1 MTAID
6 HATRAEPRRRF
17 VDVDDGQVH
26 YWEAGPSTGRP
37 LVMLH
42 ASPGSARML
51 RPLMRALAPSRRVIA
66 LDTRGNGDS
75 SPLAIERP
83 EIADFAR
90 ATIQAIAA
98 LGFDSVDLYGTHTG
112 ASIATE
118 TALLAPQRVRRL
130 ILESM
135 GLWDASRRTVHIEK
149 NAPDVAPD
157 LSGAQ
162 FHWAWNYVRDQHL
175 FWPWYERTAEARLA
189 RGLPDA
195 TALHEEVVEVLKAL
209 TTYHRSYKAAARFA
223 KRERLACLH
232 VPTLVASA
240 ESDALH
246 RYLDEM
252 HALVAGS
259 RRVLLKELETPAGLA
274 EAARVYDDFLD
285 PP

>member
-1 MTAID
+1 MSDRNPT
-6 HATRAEPRRRF
+6 EPRRRF
-17 VDVDDGQVH
+17 VDVADGQVH
-26 YWEAGPSTGRP
+26 FWDAGPRSGRA

-51 RPLMRALAPSRRVIA
+51 RPLMRILATQRRVIA

-75 SPLAIERP
+75 SPLATAMP

-90 ATIQAIAA
+90 ATLAAIDA
-98 LGFDSVDLYGTHTG
+98 LGLDRFDLYGTHTG

-118 TALLAPQRVRRL
+118 TALLAPQRIAHL

-135 GLWDASRRTVHIEK
+135 GLWDASRQTEHLAK
-149 NAPDVAPD
+149 NAPDIAPD
-157 LSGAQ
+157 LTGGQ

-195 TALHEEVVEVLKAL
+195 EALHDEVLEVLKAL
-209 TTYHRSYKAAARFA
+209 TTYHRSYRAAARYP
-223 KRERLACLH
+223 KRERLALLR
-232 VPTLVASA
+232 VNTLVASA
-240 ESDALH
+240 ESDSLH

-252 HALVAGS
+252 HGLVAGS
-259 RRVLLKELETPAGLA
+259 RRVLMKELESPAGLT
-274 EAARVYDDFLD
+274 EAGRVYGAFLGA
-285 PP
+285 P

>member
-1 MTAID
+1 MTHDI
-6 HATRAEPRRRF
+6 TTIEPRRRF
-17 VDVDDGQVH
+17 VDVADGQVH
-26 YWEAGPSTGRP
+26 YWEAGDAGGRP

-51 RPLMRALAPSRRVIA
+51 RPLMRELATTRRVLA

-75 SPLAIERP
+75 SPLAAERP

-90 ATIQAIAA
+90 ATLAA
-98 LGFDSVDLYGTHTG
+98 LDALGLHQVDLYGTHTG

-118 TALLAPQRVRRL
+118 LAVQAPSRVRRL

-135 GLWDASRRTVHIEK
+135 GLWDASRQTEHLAR
-149 NAPDVAPD
+149 NAPEMAPD
-157 LSGAQ
+157 LTGAQ
-162 FHWAWNYVRDQHL
+162 FHWAWHYVRDQHL

-209 TTYHRSYKAAARFA
+209 TTYSRSYKAAARYA
-223 KRERLACLH
+223 KRERLALIR
-232 VPTLVASA
+232 VPSLVASA
-240 ESDALH
+240 RSDALH

-252 HALVAGS
+252 HALVPGS
-259 RRVLLKELETPAGLA
+259 RRLLLDELETPAGLA
-274 EAARVYDDFLD
+274 AAARAYATFLD
-285 PP
+285 AT

>member
-1 MTAID
+1 MIPPIS
-6 HATRAEPRRRF
+6 EPRRRF
-17 VDVDDGQVH
+17 VDVADGQVH
-26 YWEAGPSTGRP
+26 YWEAGRADGRP
-37 LVMLH
+37 LLMLH

-51 RPLMRALAPSRRVIA
+51 RPLMRALAPQRRVIA

-75 SPLAIERP
+75 SALAAPAP
-83 EIADFAR
+83 EIPDFAR
-90 ATIQAIAA
+90 ATLDAATA
-98 LGFDSVDLYGTHTG
+98 LGLDRFDLYGTHTG

-118 TALLAPQRVRRL
+118 AALIAPERISHL

-135 GLWDASRRTVHIEK
+135 GLWDASRQAVHLER

-157 LSGAQ
+157 LIGTQ

-189 RGLPDA
+189 RGLPEA
-195 TALHEEVVEVLKAL
+195 AALHDEVVEVLKAL
-209 TTYHRSYKAAARFA
+209 TTYHRSYKAAARYP
-223 KRERLACLH
+223 KRERLARLA

-252 HALVAGS
+252 HALVKSS
-259 RRVLLKELETPAGLA
+259 RRVLLRELETPAGLA
-274 EAARVYDDFLD
+274 EASRAYGAFLGEA
-285 PP
+285 